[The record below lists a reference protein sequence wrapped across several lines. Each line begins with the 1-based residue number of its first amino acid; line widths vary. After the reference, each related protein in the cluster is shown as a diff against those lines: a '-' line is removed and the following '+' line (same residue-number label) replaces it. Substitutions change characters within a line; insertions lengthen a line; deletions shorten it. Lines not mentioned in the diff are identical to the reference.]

1 MSSPN
6 FSFEKKLWKKGF
18 KYIAGADEVGRGCF
32 AGPVVAS
39 AVVFLPHKLNS
50 LRARGS
56 SEPEAK
62 FQIPRLRRG
71 FDGQAIFNEKGEE
84 IKIDDS
90 KKLTS
95 GQREISAKWIKKNAL
110 TYGTGIVSAKV
121 INRVGMAKATQ
132 MAFRRAVASA
142 NEKLEMGNGMLDNE
156 MRSGKEKSHFQH
168 RNPASHFTHRTSIE
182 YLLIDAFFIPYVG
195 GLPRGTKKVK
205 AGKSRFSIGTKSK
218 QLPIINGDEK
228 SVSIAAA
235 SIIAKVYRD
244 SLMKKIGER
253 PRYKRYKWFKNK
265 GYATKEHRE
274 AILKYGITGYHR
286 KQFVETYIS
295 NFFSSQS
302 P

>member
-6 FSFEKKLWKKGF
+6 FSFEKRLWKKGF
-18 KYIAGADEVGRGCF
+18 GYIAGADEVGRGCF
-32 AGPVVAS
+32 AGPIVAS
-39 AVVFLPHKLNS
+39 AVAFAPRTALTLRRELRLRSQGAS
-50 LRARGS
+50 LRGKPVR
-56 SEPEAK
+56 
-62 FQIPRLRRG
+62 
-71 FDGQAIFNEKGEE
+71 
-84 IKIDDS
+84 IDDS

-95 GQREISAKWIKKNAL
+95 GQREISAKWIKKNVL

-132 MAFRRAVASA
+132 MAFRRAVKNASDR
-142 NEKLEMGNGMLDNE
+142 L
-156 MRSGKEKSHFQH
+156 GK
-168 RNPASHFTHRTSIE
+168 RTE
-182 YLLIDAFFIPYVG
+182 FLLIDAFYIPYVS

-218 QLPIINGDEK
+218 QLPIINGDER
-228 SVSIAAA
+228 SISIAAA

-286 KQFVETYIS
+286 KKFVETYLS
-295 NFFSSQS
+295 NFFSSQF